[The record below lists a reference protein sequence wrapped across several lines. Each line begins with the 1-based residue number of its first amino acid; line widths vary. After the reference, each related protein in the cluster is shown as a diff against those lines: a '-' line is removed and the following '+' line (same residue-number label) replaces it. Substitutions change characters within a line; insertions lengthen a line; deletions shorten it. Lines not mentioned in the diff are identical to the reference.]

1 MIGYSHPVLFVMDS
15 DESAFCVRADFCTE
29 REAAEGETATRRR
42 RCRPV
47 KSERP
52 RQLRFNETF
61 EL

>member
-15 DESAFCVRADFCTE
+15 DESAFCVRADFRTE

-47 KSERP
+47 KEHKV
-52 RQLRFNETF
+52 
-61 EL
+61 